1 MKGGSPTDRYRSEDR
16 HADEAGRFLDRDVT
30 AEDLMPLIRG
40 MDRIARIRA
49 WKAVERKLGRGVG
62 GGPRSEILEALEER
76 ETMLEVIGERPDR
89 LTHGPRQSY
98 DQVGEPPKT
107 AAEVRAEKQRGLV
120 ETSDEDVV
128 ADAFATDGGEDQ

>member
-107 AAEVRAEKQRGLV
+107 AAEVRAAEDTLV
-120 ETSDEDVV
+120 TVDDDQLV
-128 ADAFATDGGEDQ
+128 ADAFATDGGGPE